1 MSLYVVTGGAG
12 FIGSHLV
19 EALLHEGHRVRIID
33 NFSTGKRERIPG
45 NADVDVVEQDLRDFD
60 AVRSA
65 LRGADGVFHL
75 AALPSVQYSIEHPRE
90 TNAANITATV
100 HVLEAA
106 RDAGVRR
113 VVYSASSS
121 AYGDQPSPQ
130 LREDMKPNP
139 MSPYGLQKYVGEE
152 YCKVFSLCHGIQT
165 VSLRY
170 FNVYGPRMADE
181 GAYVTVIAIF
191 LRQRKAGEVLTI
203 TGDGTQTRD
212 FTHVRDVVRA
222 NMLTMVSPKVGKG
235 EVMNIGAGNNRS
247 VNDVARAVGGPVT
260 YLPARIEPHDTLA
273 DITRAQELIGWVP
286 TVAFVDGIRELLTLH
301 GIAVPEMTETARV

>member
-1 MSLYVVTGGAG
+1 MATYIVTGGAG
-12 FIGSHLV
+12 FIGSHVV
-19 EALLHEGHRVRIID
+19 EALRAAGHGVRIID
-33 NFSTGKRERIPG
+33 NFSTGKRERIPSG
-45 NADVDVVEQDLRDFD
+45 VDVVEADLRDFD
-60 AVRSA
+60 GVKSA
-65 LRGADGVFHL
+65 FRGAEGVFHL
-75 AALPSVQYSIEHPRE
+75 AALPRVQYSIEHPRE

-121 AYGDQPSPQ
+121 AYGDQPTLP

-152 YCKVFSLCHGIQT
+152 YCKVFSLCHGIET

-170 FNVYGPRMADE
+170 FNVYGPRMAND

-191 LRQRKAGEVLTI
+191 LRQRMAGESLTI

-222 NMLTMVSPKVGKG
+222 NLLAMASPKVGKG
-235 EVMNIGAGNNRS
+235 EIMNIGAGNNRS
-247 VNDVARAVGGPVT
+247 VNDIAAAIGGPVVH
-260 YLPARIEPHDTLA
+260 LPPRIEPHDTLA
-273 DITRAQELIGWVP
+273 DITRARALIGWEPQVP
-286 TVAFVDGIRELLTLH
+286 FAEGIAELLTIH
-301 GIAVPEMTETARV
+301 GVAAPVTVARA